1 MSTSFRRAGPLR
13 WRRWCGS
20 EAAAA
25 RSPRHRVYLDIV
37 PAADVPDDY
46 EQRLVDVFPGRFDR
60 LRLLALEAHDLAL
73 SKLSRNQDHDRQ
85 DVRSLARTPGLDVAT
100 LQKRYTEELRWKL
113 GSPARGD
120 LTIEL
125 WVDMI
130 REVRS

>member
-1 MSTSFRRAGPLR
+1 VRIGGRGSTL
-13 WRRWCGS
+13 
-20 EAAAA
+20 AA
-25 RSPRHRVYLDIV
+25 RHRVYLDIV